1 LISKN
6 QSTQKNNVQK
16 MNKML
21 KWSGVSVFICVLFI
35 VSCTK
40 DRIIPLDPI
49 TPGNP
54 NVPNAPVA
62 GDTILKINEFMA
74 SNGATIQ
81 SPDTAVFPDWIEIYN
96 PSDFPIDLAGYFITD
111 DSLQPTKRKIPTGS
125 SATIIPSKSFKLIWC
140 INAAYLGP
148 LYVDLGLSSAGEFVG
163 LVKPDTTFMDFYRF
177 GPQTSDV
184 SEGRIPNGSG
194 PWTVLPTPTPGASNN

>member
-1 LISKN
+1 M
-6 QSTQKNNVQK
+6 NNN
-16 MNKML
+16 NKIKSIFL
-21 KWSGVSVFICVLFI
+21 ALSLLFVLA
-35 VSCTK
+35 CTK
-40 DRIIPLDPI
+40 DRVLPADPI

-54 NVPNAPVA
+54 NNPNVPVA

-81 SPDTAVFPDWIEIYN
+81 SPDTADFPDWIEIYN
-96 PSDFPIDLAGYFITD
+96 PTDFPIDIAGYFVTD
-111 DSLQPTKRKIPTGS
+111 DSLNLTKRKIPTGS

-148 LYVDLGLSSAGEFVG
+148 LYVNLGLSSAGEFIG

-177 GPQTSDV
+177 GPQTEDV

-194 PWTVLPTPTPGASNN
+194 PWTVLPTPTPGSSNN

>member
-1 LISKN
+1 M
-6 QSTQKNNVQK
+6 NNN
-16 MNKML
+16 NKIKSIFL
-21 KWSGVSVFICVLFI
+21 ALTLLFVLA
-35 VSCTK
+35 CTK
-40 DRIIPLDPI
+40 DRVLPADPI

-54 NVPNAPVA
+54 NNPNVPVA

-81 SPDTAVFPDWIEIYN
+81 CPDTADFPDWIEIYN
-96 PSDFPIDLAGYFITD
+96 PSDFAIDVAGYFVTD
-111 DSLQPTKRKIPTGS
+111 DSLNPTKRKIPSGS

-148 LYVDLGLSSAGEFVG
+148 LYVNLGLSSAGEFIG

-177 GPQTSDV
+177 GPQTEDV

-194 PWTVLPTPTPGASNN
+194 PWTVLPTPTPGSSNN

>member
-1 LISKN
+1 M
-6 QSTQKNNVQK
+6 NNN
-16 MNKML
+16 NKIKSIFL
-21 KWSGVSVFICVLFI
+21 ALSLLFVLA
-35 VSCTK
+35 CTK
-40 DRIIPLDPI
+40 DRVLPADPI

-54 NVPNAPVA
+54 NNPNVPVA

-81 SPDTAVFPDWIEIYN
+81 SPDTADFPDWIEIYN
-96 PSDFPIDLAGYFITD
+96 PTDFSIDIAGYFVTD
-111 DSLQPTKRKIPTGS
+111 DSLNLTKRKIPTGS

-148 LYVDLGLSSAGEFVG
+148 LYVNLGLSSAGEFIG

-177 GPQTSDV
+177 GPQTEDV

-194 PWTVLPTPTPGASNN
+194 PWTVLPTPTPGSSNN

>member
-1 LISKN
+1 M
-6 QSTQKNNVQK
+6 NNN
-16 MNKML
+16 NKIKSIFL
-21 KWSGVSVFICVLFI
+21 AFSLLFVLA
-35 VSCTK
+35 CTK
-40 DRIIPLDPI
+40 DRVLPADPI

-54 NVPNAPVA
+54 NNPNVPVA

-81 SPDTAVFPDWIEIYN
+81 CPDTADFPDWIEIYN
-96 PSDFPIDLAGYFITD
+96 PTDFPIDIAGYFVTD
-111 DSLQPTKRKIPTGS
+111 DSLNLTKRKIPTGS

-148 LYVDLGLSSAGEFVG
+148 LYVNLGLSSAGEFIG

-177 GPQTSDV
+177 GPQTEDV

-194 PWTVLPTPTPGASNN
+194 PWTVLPTPTPGSSNN

>member
-1 LISKN
+1 M
-6 QSTQKNNVQK
+6 NNN
-16 MNKML
+16 NKIKSIFL
-21 KWSGVSVFICVLFI
+21 ALSLLFVLA
-35 VSCTK
+35 CTK
-40 DRIIPLDPI
+40 DRVLPADPI

-54 NVPNAPVA
+54 NNPNVPVA

-81 SPDTAVFPDWIEIYN
+81 CPDTADFPDWIEIYN
-96 PSDFPIDLAGYFITD
+96 PTDFAIDVAGYFVTD
-111 DSLQPTKRKIPTGS
+111 DSLNLTKRKIPTGS

-148 LYVDLGLSSAGEFVG
+148 LYVNLGLSSAGEFIG

-177 GPQTSDV
+177 GPQTEDV

-194 PWTVLPTPTPGASNN
+194 PWTVLPTPTPGSSNN

>member
-1 LISKN
+1 M
-6 QSTQKNNVQK
+6 NNN
-16 MNKML
+16 NKIKSIFL
-21 KWSGVSVFICVLFI
+21 ALSLLFVLA
-35 VSCTK
+35 CTK
-40 DRIIPLDPI
+40 DRVLPADPI

-54 NVPNAPVA
+54 NNPNVPVA

-81 SPDTAVFPDWIEIYN
+81 SPDTANFPDWIEIYN
-96 PSDFPIDLAGYFITD
+96 PTDLAIDVAGYFVTD
-111 DSLQPTKRKIPTGS
+111 DSLNLTKRKIPTGS

-148 LYVDLGLSSAGEFVG
+148 LYVNLGLSSTAGEFIG
-163 LVKPDTTFMDFYRF
+163 LVKPDTTLMDFYRF
-177 GPQTSDV
+177 GPQTQDV

-194 PWTVLPTPTPGASNN
+194 AWTVLPTPTPGSSNN

>member
-1 LISKN
+1 M
-6 QSTQKNNVQK
+6 NNS
-16 MNKML
+16 NKIN
-21 KWSGVSVFICVLFI
+21 SVFLALSLLFVLA
-35 VSCTK
+35 CTK
-40 DRIIPLDPI
+40 DRIIPSTQANPNN
-49 TPGNP
+49 PNNP
-54 NVPNAPVA
+54 NVPVA

-81 SPDTAVFPDWIEIYN
+81 SPDTADFPDWIEIYN
-96 PSDFPIDLAGYFITD
+96 PTDFAIDVAGYFVTD
-111 DSLQPTKRKIPTGS
+111 DSLNPTKRKIPTGS

-177 GPQTSDV
+177 KAQTTDV